1 MWDLGDAELPDE
13 PGIARAERTGLK
25 PGELPFDPEEEAVNC
40 PVCGAECDTVYRKL
54 DGEIVGCDVCV
65 YPVDAYDW
73 NNAEKTE
80 WGTE

>member
-1 MWDLGDAELPDE
+1 MWELGDPELPDE

-25 PGELPFDPEEEAVNC
+25 PGELPFDPDEEAVNC

-73 NNAEKTE
+73 KNAEKTE
-80 WGTE
+80 WGME